1 MIFFLQHI
9 INEFSTQPI
18 KKPRY
23 IKMTQHYAD
32 VRAKPDFVEIEKQ
45 VLKFWDED
53 KTFEKSVHNRDG
65 AAEFVFYDGPPFA
78 NGTPHYGHIMV
89 SYVKDVVARFQTM
102 NGKKVERRL
111 GWDCHGLP
119 AEMSAEKQLGVS
131 GRKQIEEYGIK
142 KFNDFCRSDV
152 LKYSGIWVEMFK
164 RIGRWV
170 DFNHDYKT
178 MDLSF
183 MESVINNF
191 KQLYDKGLVYE
202 DYRVLPYSW
211 AAETPLSNFEVNQ
224 GYQDKT
230 DNAITVMFKLENG
243 MNVLVWTTTPWTLPS
258 NLMLAVGNDI
268 DYSIMQEGEEKYI
281 IGSALKSRY
290 KKQLENAQEVGTLK
304 GSELVG
310 MSYEPMFPYFKH
322 LKAQG
327 AFKVLSGEFVSTE
340 DGTGVV
346 HIAPGFGQDDF
357 DACRA
362 YDENFPVVCPVDEAG
377 KFTSEVPDYQGHQVF
392 ETNEPIMQWLKEKGL
407 LVKKEQY
414 THSYPFCWRTDTPL
428 IYKAMSS
435 WFVKVTEFRDQ
446 MVQNNQEIN
455 WVPEHIKDGRFGKW
469 LEGARD
475 WSISRNRF
483 WGTPIPVW
491 KSDNP
496 QYPRVDVFG
505 SVAEIKEKTGIEI
518 NDLHKPYIDEVVYP
532 NPDDPSGKTMM
543 RRVSD
548 VFDCWFESGSM
559 PYAQIHYPF
568 DNKEWFENHF
578 PADFIVEAIDQTRGW
593 FYTLTVLSTAL
604 HNRPAFKNCI
614 CTGLLMAEGGQKLS
628 KRLKNYPDPN
638 NVLESMGSDTLRWF
652 LVSSPVLKG
661 GNLAID
667 LEGKEIAKAARVAQ
681 IPLWNAFYFFTLYAN
696 AESYKAKEISKSQE
710 AIDNYILSKLKHLR
724 NIVKQGLETYDVA
737 IACNEIASFME
748 VLNNWYIRRSRDRF
762 WEGEPE
768 AFDTLYTVLVNLCKI
783 MAPLMPFVT
792 EHIFKTLTGE
802 ESVHLVDYPSLADI
816 NPDEK
821 LMNEMDMVQDLC
833 SAAKF
838 IREEHNLRN
847 RLPLNRLTVIGT
859 EFDKSYQEI
868 VKDELNVK
876 EVCFDNNLSN
886 YAEKKIYL
894 YTPLLGKALGKDM
907 GAVMAAYKQGQ
918 WCLNLDGTLD
928 IGGQKLS
935 SDLFEVRLE
944 MKAGVAGRAFAENK
958 AVVTLDTN
966 VTDKLKREGMAR
978 DFVRLVQTL
987 RKDKDFNIS
996 DRIELSWHTSDGEL
1010 AQALEENKSYISE
1023 QVLAVKC
1030 ASDCKE
1036 GTKADIE
1043 GKDICFDAKVA

>member
-1 MIFFLQHI
+1 
-9 INEFSTQPI
+9 
-18 KKPRY
+18 
-23 IKMTQHYAD
+23 MTKHYKE
-32 VRAKPDFVEIEKQ
+32 VKAKADFVEIEKE

-89 SYVKDVVARFQTM
+89 SYVKDVVARYQTM

-131 GRKQIEEYGIK
+131 GRKQIEEYGVE

-170 DFNHDYKT
+170 DFSHDYKT
-178 MDLSF
+178 MDLPF

-191 KQLYDKGLVYE
+191 KQLWEKGLVYE

-230 DNAITVMFKLENG
+230 DNAITVMFTLENG
-243 MNVLVWTTTPWTLPS
+243 MKMLVWTTTPWTLPS
-258 NLMLAVGNDI
+258 NLMLAVGKDI
-268 DYSIMQEGEEKYI
+268 DYAVMEEDGQKYVLAQ
-281 IGSALKSRY
+281 ALLGRY
-290 KKQLENAQEVGTLK
+290 KKQLEHAARVGTMK
-304 GSELVG
+304 GADFVG
-310 MSYEPMFPYFKH
+310 MAYEPMFPYFKH
-322 LKAQG
+322 LKEKG
-327 AFKVLSGEFVSTE
+327 AFRVLSGEFVSTE
-340 DGTGVV
+340 DGTGIV

-357 DACRA
+357 EACRA

-377 KFTSEVPDYQGHQVF
+377 KFTAEVPDYQGKQVF
-392 ETNEPIMQWLKEKGL
+392 ETNEPIMQLLKEKGI

-435 WFVKVTEFRDQ
+435 WFVKVTDFRDD
-446 MVQNNQEIN
+446 MVRNNQQIT
-455 WVPEHIKDGRFGKW
+455 WVPEHTKDGIFGKW

-496 QYPRVDVFG
+496 QFPRIDVFG
-505 SVAEIKEKTGIEI
+505 SVAEIKEKTGIEVT
-518 NDLHKPYIDEVVYP
+518 NLHKPYIDEVVYP

-543 RRVSD
+543 RRVGD

-559 PYAQIHYPF
+559 PYAQVHYPF

-578 PADFIVEAIDQTRGW
+578 PADFIVEAMDQTRGW

-604 HNRPAFKNCI
+604 HNKPAFKNCI

-638 NVLESMGSDTLRWF
+638 EVLDSIGSDALRWF

-661 GNLAID
+661 GNLAVD
-667 LEGKEIAKAARVAQ
+667 QEGKEIAKAARVAQ
-681 IPLWNAFYFFTLYAN
+681 IPMWNAYYFFTLYAN
-696 AESYKAKEISKSQE
+696 AEGYQAKEVSGSSE
-710 AIDNYILSKLKHLR
+710 AIDNYILSKLKRLGR
-724 NIVKQGLETYDVA
+724 IVKQGLDTYDVA
-737 IACNEIASFME
+737 LSCNEIASFME
-748 VLNNWYIRRSRDRF
+748 ILNNWYIRRTRDRF
-762 WEGEPE
+762 WSGDQQ
-768 AFDTLYTVLVNLCKI
+768 AFDVLYTVLVNLSKI
-783 MAPLMPFVT
+783 MAPLMPFLCEYVY
-792 EHIFKTLTGE
+792 KNLTGG
-802 ESVHLVDYPSLADI
+802 ESVHLADYPQLENI
-816 NPDEK
+816 KLDET
-821 LMNEMDMVQDLC
+821 LVDEMDFLQDLC
-833 SAAKF
+833 SAGKF
-838 IREEHNLRN
+838 IREEKNLRN
-847 RLPLNRLTVIGT
+847 RLPLAGLTVVGDNLG
-859 EFDKSYQEI
+859 FLNGQYQDI
-868 VKDELNVK
+868 IKDELNVK
-876 EVCFDNNLSN
+876 EVKIDNNLAA
-886 YAEKKIYL
+886 YAAKTVYL

-907 GAVMAAYKQGQ
+907 GPVMAAYKQGK
-918 WCLNLDGTLD
+918 WELNADGTLS
-928 IGGQKLS
+928 IAGQTLTP
-935 SDLFEVRLE
+935 DLFEVRLD
-944 MKAGVAGRAFAENK
+944 MKDGVAGKAFADNK
-958 AVVTLDTN
+958 AVVTLNTN
-966 VTDKLKREGMAR
+966 VTDELKREGMAR

-996 DRIELSWHTSDGEL
+996 DRIELCYATDNAEL
-1010 AQALEENKSYISE
+1010 NKALDENKAYVAE
-1023 QVLAVKC
+1023 QVLAVKVSSSC
-1030 ASDCKE
+1030 AG

-1043 GKDICFDAKVA
+1043 GAEIVFDAKVTDAKVA

>member
-1 MIFFLQHI
+1 
-9 INEFSTQPI
+9 
-18 KKPRY
+18 
-23 IKMTQHYAD
+23 MTKHYKE
-32 VRAKPDFVEIEKQ
+32 VKAKADFVEIEKE

-89 SYVKDVVARFQTM
+89 SYVKDVVARYQTM

-131 GRKQIEEYGIK
+131 GRKQIEEYGVE

-170 DFNHDYKT
+170 DFSHDYKT
-178 MDLSF
+178 MDLPF

-191 KQLYDKGLVYE
+191 KQLWEKGLVYE

-230 DNAITVMFKLENG
+230 DNAITVMFTLENG
-243 MNVLVWTTTPWTLPS
+243 MKMLVWTTTPWTLPS
-258 NLMLAVGNDI
+258 NLMLAVGKDI
-268 DYSIMQEGEEKYI
+268 DYAVMEEDGQKYVLAQ
-281 IGSALKSRY
+281 ALLGRY
-290 KKQLENAQEVGTLK
+290 KKQLEHATQVGTMK
-304 GSELVG
+304 GADFVG
-310 MSYEPMFPYFKH
+310 MAYEPMFPYFKH
-322 LKAQG
+322 LKEKG
-327 AFKVLSGEFVSTE
+327 AFRVLSGEFVSTE
-340 DGTGVV
+340 DGTGIV

-357 DACRA
+357 EACRA

-377 KFTSEVPDYQGHQVF
+377 KFTAEVPDYLGKQVF
-392 ETNEPIMQWLKEKGL
+392 ETNEPIMQLLKEKGI

-435 WFVKVTEFRDQ
+435 WFVKVTDFRDD
-446 MVQNNQEIN
+446 MVRNNQQIT

-496 QYPRVDVFG
+496 QFPRIDVFG
-505 SVAEIKEKTGIEI
+505 SVAEIKEKTGIEVT
-518 NDLHKPYIDEVVYP
+518 NLHKPYIDEVVYP

-543 RRVSD
+543 RRVGD

-559 PYAQIHYPF
+559 PYAQVHYPF

-578 PADFIVEAIDQTRGW
+578 PADFIVEAMDQTRGW

-604 HNRPAFKNCI
+604 HNKPAFKNCI

-638 NVLESMGSDTLRWF
+638 EVLDSIGSDALRWF

-661 GNLAID
+661 GNLAVD
-667 LEGKEIAKAARVAQ
+667 QEGKEIAKAARVAQ
-681 IPLWNAFYFFTLYAN
+681 IPMWNAYYFFTLYAN
-696 AESYKAKEISKSQE
+696 AEGYQAKEVSGSSE
-710 AIDNYILSKLKHLR
+710 AIDNYILSKLKRLSR
-724 NIVKQGLETYDVA
+724 IVKQGLDTYDVA
-737 IACNEIASFME
+737 LSCNEVASFME
-748 VLNNWYIRRSRDRF
+748 ILNNWYIRRTRDRF
-762 WEGEPE
+762 WSGDQQ
-768 AFDTLYTVLVNLCKI
+768 AFDVLYTVLVNLSKI
-783 MAPLMPFVT
+783 MAPLMPFLCEYVY
-792 EHIFKTLTGE
+792 KNLTGG
-802 ESVHLVDYPSLADI
+802 ESVHLADYPQLENI
-816 NPDEK
+816 KLDET
-821 LMNEMDMVQDLC
+821 LVDEMDFLQDLC
-833 SAAKF
+833 SAGKF
-838 IREEHNLRN
+838 IREEKNLRN
-847 RLPLNRLTVIGT
+847 RLPLAGLTVVGDNLG
-859 EFDKSYQEI
+859 FLNGQYQDI
-868 VKDELNVK
+868 IKDELNVK
-876 EVCFDNNLSN
+876 EVKIDNNLAA
-886 YAEKKIYL
+886 YAAKTVYL

-907 GAVMAAYKQGQ
+907 GPVMAAYKQGK
-918 WCLNLDGTLD
+918 WELNADGTLS
-928 IGGQKLS
+928 IAGQTLTP
-935 SDLFEVRLE
+935 DLFEVRLD
-944 MKAGVAGRAFAENK
+944 MKDGVAGKAFADNK
-958 AVVTLDTN
+958 AVVTLNTN
-966 VTDKLKREGMAR
+966 VTDELKREGMAR

-996 DRIELSWHTSDGEL
+996 DRIELCYATDDAEL
-1010 AQALEENKSYISE
+1010 NKALDENKAYVAE
-1023 QVLAVKC
+1023 QVLAVKVSSSC
-1030 ASDCKE
+1030 AG

-1043 GKDICFDAKVA
+1043 GAEIVFDAKVTDAKVA

>member
-1 MIFFLQHI
+1 M
-9 INEFSTQPI
+9 
-18 KKPRY
+18 K
-23 IKMTQHYAD
+23 HYAD
-32 VRAKPDFVEIEKQ
+32 VKAKPDFVALEKE
-45 VLKFWDED
+45 VLDFWEQD

-102 NGKKVERRL
+102 CGKKVERRL

-131 GRKQIEEYGIK
+131 GRKQIEEFGVE
-142 KFNDFCRSDV
+142 KFNNFCRSDV

-243 MNVLVWTTTPWTLPS
+243 MKILVWTTTPWTLPS
-258 NLMLAVGNDI
+258 NLMLAVGADI
-268 DYSIMQEGEEKYI
+268 DYVIMEEDGQKYI
-281 IGSALKSRY
+281 LGRALLGRY
-290 KKQLENAQEVGTLK
+290 KKQLEHAVEVGSLK
-304 GSELVG
+304 GRDLVG
-310 MSYEPMFPYFKH
+310 LSYEPMFPYFKH
-322 LKAQG
+322 LKDKG
-327 AFKVLSGEFVSTE
+327 CFKVLSGEFVSTE

-357 DACRA
+357 DVCRA

-377 KFTSEVPDYQGHQVF
+377 KFTAEVPDYQGKQVF
-392 ETNEPIMQWLKEKGL
+392 ETNEPIMQLLKEKGI

-435 WFVKVTEFRDQ
+435 WFVRVTDFRDD
-446 MVQNNQEIN
+446 MVKNNQQIN

-496 QYPRVDVFG
+496 AFPRIDVFG
-505 SVAEIKEKTGIEI
+505 SIAEIKEKTGFDVV
-518 NDLHKPYIDEVVYP
+518 DLHKPYIDDVVYP

-543 RRVSD
+543 RRVGD

-568 DNKEWFENHF
+568 DNKEWFEKHF
-578 PADFIVEAIDQTRGW
+578 PADFIVEAMDQTRGW

-604 HNRPAFKNCI
+604 HNRPAFKNCV

-638 NVLESMGSDTLRWF
+638 EVLDSIGSDALRWF

-661 GNLAID
+661 GNLAVD
-667 LEGKEIAKAARVAQ
+667 KEGKEIAKAARVAQ

-696 AESYKAKEISKSQE
+696 AENYAAKEVFSSTE
-710 AIDNYILSKLKHLR
+710 AMDNYILSKLKHLAEV
-724 NIVKQGLETYDVA
+724 VKKGIETYDVA
-737 IACNEIASFME
+737 MACNEIASFIE
-748 VLNNWYIRRSRDRF
+748 ILNNWYIRRTRDRF
-762 WEGEPE
+762 WEGEAL
-768 AFDTLYTVLVNLCKI
+768 AFDVLYTVLLNLSKI
-783 MAPLMPFVT
+783 AAPLMPFVS
-792 EHIFKTLTGE
+792 EYVYRTLNNGG
-802 ESVHLVDYPSLADI
+802 SVHLTDYPTLSEIKFDKALVD
-816 NPDEK
+816 D
-821 LMNEMDMVQDLC
+821 MDFLQDLC

-838 IREEHNLRN
+838 IREEKNLRN
-847 RLPLNRLTVIGT
+847 RLPLSKLTVVGKELPSAYVDI
-859 EFDKSYQEI
+859 I
-868 VKDELNVK
+868 KDELNVK
-876 EVCFDNNLSN
+876 AVDFDNNLSA

-907 GAVMAAYKQGQ
+907 GAVMAAYKQGA
-918 WCLNLDGTLD
+918 WSLNADGTLA
-928 IGGQKLS
+928 IGGQNLMP
-935 SDLFEVRLE
+935 DLFEVRLE
-944 MKAGVAGRAFAENK
+944 MKAGVAGKAFADNK
-958 AVVTLDTN
+958 ALVTLDTT
-966 VTDKLKREGMAR
+966 VTDELKREGMAR
-978 DFVRLVQTL
+978 DFVRMVQTL

-996 DRIELSWHTSDGEL
+996 DRIELSYATDNAEL
-1010 AQALEENKSYISE
+1010 ALALDENGTYIAE
-1023 QVLAVKC
+1023 QVLAVRVNHDC
-1030 ASDCKE
+1030 SD
-1036 GTKADIE
+1036 GIIGDIE
-1043 GKDICFDAKVA
+1043 GITIRYNAKVA